1 MSAVKPT
8 APSVPPAS
16 LGEFGAMT
24 VEDAIAAAAARYG
37 NRGKWGPEDH
47 VGTANYID
55 AAKRLAAATLVTKG
69 ASFSLAFPFDSN
81 GPQTG
86 QFGRINPLHTMTFSG
101 SDVASGALTL
111 PHGFGAADDHVTMPL
126 QCGTQWDAL
135 SHIFDRG
142 EMWNGYPCSEVSSFG
157 ARKCGV
163 EHLAS
168 RLVSRGVLLDV
179 ARAKG
184 SDVLGDGYAIT
195 EADLETTIAAQGP
208 SANVGRGDILVVR
221 TGQLGARRAKGWA
234 DFAGGAAPGLSFSTL
249 GWLHRREI
257 AAVATDTWGVEV
269 RPNEWPGAF
278 QPFHQ
283 VAIPHVGLVL
293 GEMWDVDALSDH
305 CRSDGVYE
313 FFLVAQPLPITGA
326 VGSPVNPIA
335 IK

>member
-1 MSAVKPT
+1 MSLLGDFAGL
-8 APSVPPAS
+8 SVD
-16 LGEFGAMT
+16 E
-24 VEDAIAAAAARYG
+24 AIAAAARKCT
-37 NRGKWGPEDH
+37 NRGKWGPDDH
-47 VGTANYID
+47 VGTANYVSPEKI
-55 AAKRLAAATLVTKG
+55 RAAAGLVRTG
-69 ASFSLAFPFDSN
+69 RCFALAFPFDAN

-101 SDVASGALTL
+101 SEIATGVLTL

-142 EMWNGYPCSEVSSFG
+142 EMWNGYPCSEVSAFG
-157 ARKCGV
+157 ASKCGV
-163 EHLAS
+163 EHLSA

-184 SDVLGDGYAIT
+184 ADALADGYAIG
-195 EADLETTIAAQGP
+195 EADLERTIELQGP
-208 SANVGRGDILVVR
+208 TASVGRGDIVLVR
-221 TGQLGARRAKGWA
+221 TGQLGERRAKGWG
-234 DFAGGAAPGLSFSTL
+234 DYAGGAAPGLSFATL
-249 GWLHRREI
+249 PWLHDREI

-283 VAIPHVGLVL
+283 VAIPHLGLVL
-293 GEMWDVDALSDH
+293 GEMWDLDALAAD
-305 CRSDGVYE
+305 CRRDGVYE
-313 FFLVAQPLPITGA
+313 FLLVAQPLPISGA

-335 IK
+335 LK